1 MTCRAACCSHM
12 MCENVALG
20 QKLFPASHLG
30 RDVSEALPSAG
41 MTHACF
47 KHQQLSVGG
56 GGGENTHVF
65 NTEDRRL
72 PRTTDMYKVSKSV

>member
-1 MTCRAACCSHM
+1 

-20 QKLFPASHLG
+20 QKLFPAPHVG

-47 KHQQLSVGG
+47 KHQQLRVGG
-56 GGGENTHVF
+56 WGVGGQHARVQ
-65 NTEDRRL
+65 
-72 PRTTDMYKVSKSV
+72 P